1 MSEHKSWSQGGL
13 YRFHCIY
20 KIKKNLPIFPLLWM
34 CPGIIPIL
42 HSPGYNREILLCTII
57 HVEQQE
63 NLVHGMCKRYLVII
77 QRTHHINL

>member
-1 MSEHKSWSQGGL
+1 VKNITNDM
-13 YRFHCIY
+13 Y
-20 KIKKNLPIFPLLWM
+20 KVLHQLKKNLPIFPLLWM

-63 NLVHGMCKRYLVII
+63 NLVHG
-77 QRTHHINL
+77 QRLHVSDWLKY